1 MKLQRITALYF
12 SPTGGTRRIAHFLAE
27 DLARRLALEARSI
40 DLTGPEARKE
50 DRRFHAEE
58 LVLAAVPVYAGRIPN
73 KLLPDLER
81 GLAGGGAPAIPVC
94 VFGNRSPGGAV
105 WELDRLLA
113 HRDFRPI
120 GAAAFACRHA
130 FSDRVGTGRP
140 DEADWAQIREFSAQA
155 ADRLSGDGPPL
166 LLDPEQGE
174 VGPYY
179 VPLRQD
185 GSPAQFLK
193 ARPLTA
199 RTLCTQCGACAAACP
214 MGSIDAQTMEAAGIC
229 IKCQACVRRCPTGA
243 KYFADR
249 DFLSHVA
256 MLEQNYRGRAENV
269 TYFPRIS
276 PSRTGR

>member
-12 SPTGGTRRIAHFLAE
+12 SPTGGTRRAARFVAE
-27 DLARRLALEARSI
+27 DLARRLSLETRFI

-50 DRRFHAEE
+50 DRRFCAQE

-81 GLAGGGAPAIPVC
+81 GLAGGGAPAIPIC

-105 WELDRLLA
+105 WELGRLLE
-113 HRDFRPI
+113 RGGFRPI
-120 GAAAFACRHA
+120 GAAAFVSRHA
-130 FSDRVGTGRP
+130 FSDLVGAGRP
-140 DEADWAQIREFSAQA
+140 DEADWAQMREFSARA
-155 ADRLSGDGPPL
+155 ADRLSGDGLPPPL
-166 LLDPEQGE
+166 DTGGGE
-174 VGPYY
+174 IGPYY

-199 RTLCTQCGACAAACP
+199 RDLCAQCGACAAACP
-214 MGSIDAQTMEAAGIC
+214 MGSIDPETMEAAGVC
-229 IKCQACVRRCPTGA
+229 IKCQACVRRCPAGA
-243 KYFADR
+243 KYFADP

-256 MLEQNYRGRAENV
+256 MLEQNCRGRAENM
-269 TYFPRIS
+269 TFFPES
-276 PSRTGR
+276 SDART